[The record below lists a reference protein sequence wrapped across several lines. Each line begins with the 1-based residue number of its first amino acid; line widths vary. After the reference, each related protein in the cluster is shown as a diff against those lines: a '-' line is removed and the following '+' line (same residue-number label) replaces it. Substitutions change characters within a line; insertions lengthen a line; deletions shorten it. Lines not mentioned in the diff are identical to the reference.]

1 MKSALLRA
9 LGFAL
14 AVVLVY
20 LTFVWTRVG
29 QQLDAAA
36 FIAAGALA
44 SSPFG
49 VVVDQTRTTAVVALA
64 AAATIAGVFALIQR
78 RLHAVS
84 IALLLVVSSA
94 GIAHAL
100 RAELPRP
107 YLGEFAYKYN
117 TLPSGHAAS
126 AAAIV
131 VALLVL
137 LPRGL
142 ASRTMNFVAILVITA
157 AALASVLSFAH
168 RPSDVLA
175 SVFIVGC
182 LGSLLRLFRD
192 AASPPLLS
200 SSSLWA
206 VGATVAA
213 ALLYMGLLASV
224 GVPRALFAV
233 LAPAAAIFAAAAW
246 VLLLAVPVRDPEV
259 AVSFVQEHGPRRRLL
274 TPPSG

>member
-14 AVVLVY
+14 AVVLVC

-36 FIAAGALA
+36 FIAAGTLA

-64 AAATIAGVFALIQR
+64 AAATIAGVFALIHR

-107 YLGEFAYKYN
+107 YLGEFAYENN
-117 TLPSGHAAS
+117 TLPSGHAALRRHSSCITGSS
-126 AAAIV
+126 AG
-131 VALLVL
+131 
-137 LPRGL
+137 GL
-142 ASRTMNFVAILVITA
+142 ASRTVNSVAILVITGSCR
-157 AALASVLSFAH
+157 LCI
-168 RPSDVLA
+168 SDE
-175 SVFIVGC
+175 
-182 LGSLLRLFRD
+182 LR
-192 AASPPLLS
+192 SQ
-200 SSSLWA
+200 
-206 VGATVAA
+206 T
-213 ALLYMGLLASV
+213 
-224 GVPRALFAV
+224 
-233 LAPAAAIFAAAAW
+233 
-246 VLLLAVPVRDPEV
+246 E
-259 AVSFVQEHGPRRRLL
+259 
-274 TPPSG
+274 